1 MSEPV
6 SDPNEAA
13 QDAAWREIVE
23 NFGERAELPEQPPLE
38 DVEDVVVRFDDDVDE
53 SFTPDVYDDVY
64 DIDEHDRFIAPRP
77 ALPRT
82 TPERFLAWLGLLGAP
97 VGAVLLF
104 IAHVSLHWWI
114 PGWVVAGLALAFLCG
129 FGYLVFSM
137 PREPRD
143 PWDDGARL

>member
-1 MSEPV
+1 M

-23 NFGERAELPEQPPLE
+23 NFGERAELADQPA
-38 DVEDVVVRFDDDVDE
+38 VEDAVVPFGDDVDE
-53 SFTPDVYDDVY
+53 SFTPDVYDDAY
-64 DIDEHDRFIAPRP
+64 DIDEHDRFVAPRP
-77 ALPRT
+77 TLPRT

-97 VGAVLLF
+97 IGAVLLF

-114 PGWVVAGLALAFLCG
+114 PNWVVAGLALAFLAG
-129 FGYLVFSM
+129 FGYLVFAM